1 MTSTIKN
8 ISLYIP
14 HIFGN
19 FSKEDVTDIFE
30 TLKIGK
36 VNKIDFIPKMGK
48 DRKEYNA
55 AYVHFEFWYNNRA
68 SVNFQN
74 RVLNPE
80 EEARLIYDEPWYWI
94 VLENKGQKI
103 QPGQRKTRI
112 NLGDLNAISIKSN
125 CPSAPIKQ
133 YKTIQNNI
141 MKPIN
146 LISELDESVEL
157 NEDEIA
163 MEECEAEMEKDD
175 HYLAYFDK
183 RYVQTIEEEN
193 QLFRRE
199 IYQLQNAL
207 YTEQIKSSAL
217 VEYIAKLHK

>member
-14 HIFGN
+14 HIFAN
-19 FSKEDVTDIFE
+19 FSKKDVTDIFE
-30 TLKIGK
+30 SLNIGK
-36 VNKIDFIPKMGK
+36 VDKIDFIAKLGK
-48 DRKEYNA
+48 DGKEYNA
-55 AYVHFEFWYNNRA
+55 AYIHFDYWYNNQA

-112 NLGDLNAISIKSN
+112 NLGDLNAISSKSN
-125 CPSAPIKQ
+125 CPPTPKKLS
-133 YKTIQNNI
+133 KTIQNNI

-146 LISELDESVEL
+146 LISDFDGYDDEA
-157 NEDEIA
+157 A
-163 MEECEAEMEKDD
+163 MEECEAAMEEDEK
-175 HYLAYFDK
+175 YLAYFDK
-183 RYVQTIEEEN
+183 RYVETIEQEN
-193 QLFRRE
+193 QLFRTQ

-207 YTEQIKSSAL
+207 YTEQMKSSAL
-217 VEYIAKLHK
+217 VEYIAKLRK